1 MLCATQHSK
10 YIKVK
15 EKEMKKRF
23 NKIISL
29 ALVLICVFALA
40 ACGGGGSGAEGTY
53 TFKTMSMQ
61 GMTFDIEQLAET
73 LGEEADQLKISLV
86 LNSDGSLKLE
96 ADALEM
102 SGEGTW
108 KASGST
114 VTMTI
119 DGEEMTA
126 TLKDGEITMSAE
138 GITLTFKK

>member
-1 MLCATQHSK
+1 
-10 YIKVK
+10 
-15 EKEMKKRF
+15 MKKRF

-40 ACGGGGSGAEGTY
+40 ACGGGSGAEGTY

>member
-1 MLCATQHSK
+1 
-10 YIKVK
+10 
-15 EKEMKKRF
+15 MKKRF